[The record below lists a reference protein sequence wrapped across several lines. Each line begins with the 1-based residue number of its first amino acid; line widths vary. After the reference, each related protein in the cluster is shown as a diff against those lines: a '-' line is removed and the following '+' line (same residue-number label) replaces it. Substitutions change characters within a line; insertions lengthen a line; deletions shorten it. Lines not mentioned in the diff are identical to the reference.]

1 MDPENYLF
9 FSGLR
14 KRLVEWFPVQ
24 HTSYQHFK
32 SWWNGQ
38 YILPSDGRLWI
49 LYRYLANFHPKK
61 QRFTQVPGNGCLVG
75 GQFSQHFWHKKHVH
89 GFVARFPRLMVGELN
104 YNDVLHSVVLTFSGS
119 NVVNSPTRATSTLKS
134 SAKKLPKRWPPLASR
149 RNAGNLHHPN
159 VCFFSKLSRKRRD
172 LDHEFIICCNIH

>member
-1 MDPENYLF
+1 
-9 FSGLR
+9 
-14 KRLVEWFPVQ
+14 VEWFPVQ

-75 GQFSQHFWHKKHVH
+75 GQFSQHFWHKNM
-89 GFVARFPRLMVGELN
+89 FMVLWLDFLGWWL
-104 YNDVLHSVVLTFSGS
+104 
-119 NVVNSPTRATSTLKS
+119 VNWTTMIVFTQS
-134 SAKKLPKRWPPLASR
+134 
-149 RNAGNLHHPN
+149 
-159 VCFFSKLSRKRRD
+159 F
-172 LDHEFIICCNIH
+172 